1 MIVEP
6 IASLIEKDLLVGHN
20 HDALV
25 VLHDIIH
32 EAVLILDFNRE
43 IMFAM
48 KLSSNQMVPNPGR
61 VASVLMIIVPILKWK
76 RKNLPRV
83 SWMSFTSY

>member
-1 MIVEP
+1 MIVDP

-32 EAVLILDFNRE
+32 EAVLIFRFQQRNYVCNE
-43 IMFAM
+43 I
-48 KLSSNQMVPNPGR
+48 V
-61 VASVLMIIVPILKWK
+61 I
-76 RKNLPRV
+76 
-83 SWMSFTSY
+83 